1 MSATMTG
8 HNSFY
13 RQNDSIMITKSNTLV
28 EACYDLSVAEH
39 DLITLAVNKMH
50 KQPTGTKQVTISD
63 KEFAL
68 ANKVVDNYAYKTLK
82 DTAKTLGE
90 RKLKFP
96 LYVDNNIQAE
106 DISQKLCVL
115 KRNHKNFKVLKAEY
129 NWLQGISYQDKKSYI
144 LLHFSDL
151 LAFCLN
157 IPIKPIPNTIISK
170 WLILKALS
178 VKECMS

>member
-1 MSATMTG
+1 
-8 HNSFY
+8 
-13 RQNDSIMITKSNTLV
+13 MITKSNTLV

-68 ANKVVDNYAYKTLK
+68 VNKVVDNYAYKTLK
-82 DTAKTLGE
+82 DTAKTLVE

-106 DISQKLCVL
+106 DTSQKLCVL

-129 NWLQGISYQDKKSYI
+129 NWLQGISYQDQKSYI

-151 LAFCLN
+151 LAFLFEHTN
-157 IPIKPIPNTIISK
+157 QTYTKHDY
-170 WLILKALS
+170 
-178 VKECMS
+178 VKMINF

>member
-1 MSATMTG
+1 
-8 HNSFY
+8 
-13 RQNDSIMITKSNTLV
+13 MITKPNTLV

-63 KEFAL
+63 IEFAL
-68 ANKVVDNYAYKTLK
+68 ANKVVDKYAYKTLK

-106 DISQKLCVL
+106 DTSQKLCVL
-115 KRNHKNFKVLKAEY
+115 KRNHKNFKVLKQ
-129 NWLQGISYQDKKSYI
+129 NITGFKGFLIKTKKAIFYCI
-144 LLHFSDL
+144 FL
-151 LAFCLN
+151 
-157 IPIKPIPNTIISK
+157 TY
-170 WLILKALS
+170 
-178 VKECMS
+178 